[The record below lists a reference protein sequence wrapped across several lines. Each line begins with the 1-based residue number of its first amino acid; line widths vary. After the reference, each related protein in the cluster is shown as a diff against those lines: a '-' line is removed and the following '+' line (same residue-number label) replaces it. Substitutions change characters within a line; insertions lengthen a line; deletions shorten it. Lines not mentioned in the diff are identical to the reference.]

1 MTLAILSL
9 IGAFFG
15 AIPAILNVLEGR
27 KVTRYEQSKV
37 KARQDGHLLDTIL
50 PPPQ

>member
-1 MTLAILSL
+1 MALALIST
-9 IGAFFG
+9 IGALFM